1 MAESEHYRKT
11 ASIRLSEY
19 YETKECIVM
28 RAVLMIIMLIGNILA
43 IPFVNSIHP
52 VVLSM
57 PFFLFWLLL
66 WMVLTPLLTWW
77 IYRIDNNRKK
87 ERAH

>member
-1 MAESEHYRKT
+1 
-11 ASIRLSEY
+11 
-19 YETKECIVM
+19 M